1 MAKLASAIARLLCLL
16 LPTRLASTS
25 NGVCHS
31 GSVTFTAVQNC
42 TLNIFPS
49 ATLSSYQLSCCSSL
63 ACEEFEDWAASRGGF
78 EVHAFDP
85 TARTKRSHEAHTAPG
100 VHFHYFGLG
109 DEMQSPRHSLG
120 YGHIGGE
127 MQSLAELTRRLGHTD
142 RPIRLLH
149 IDTEGAEWAALAHV
163 ADNAPQL
170 LASVC
175 TLIMELHLAPRLGA
189 NTTNDL
195 KHVAVF
201 WEAVV
206 EKAGFRFWYVHANP
220 GGFPNEHG
228 LPGEAVHPM
237 LKQLGADPGTCCYEV
252 ALHREGCR
260 LTG

>member
-1 MAKLASAIARLLCLL
+1 
-16 LPTRLASTS
+16 
-25 NGVCHS
+25 
-31 GSVTFTAVQNC
+31 
-42 TLNIFPS
+42 
-49 ATLSSYQLSCCSSL
+49 
-63 ACEEFEDWAASRGGF
+63 
-78 EVHAFDP
+78 
-85 TARTKRSHEAHTAPG
+85 
-100 VHFHYFGLG
+100 
-109 DEMQSPRHSLG
+109 
-120 YGHIGGE
+120 